1 MPRPN
6 QRRVDLRSMAEIA
19 VSPRMTLAASSDIVS
34 EVTELRSRRLRC
46 GCQVAPV
53 LTVRRRFHLH
63 RNMKTFTTTII
74 GLIAVSA
81 FTMNTARADQPHMRR
96 ALENLRAA
104 KAELEM
110 AEHNK
115 GGWRLRAIEHTNRAI
130 GETERGMA
138 VGR

>member
-1 MPRPN
+1 
-6 QRRVDLRSMAEIA
+6 
-19 VSPRMTLAASSDIVS
+19 
-34 EVTELRSRRLRC
+34 
-46 GCQVAPV
+46 
-53 LTVRRRFHLH
+53 
-63 RNMKTFTTTII
+63 MKTLTTTIV

-81 FTMNTARADQPHMRR
+81 FTMTARADQPHMRR

-115 GGWRLRAIEHTNRAI
+115 GGWRLRAIENTNRAI